1 MTNTTQPLSQQQ
13 QLPERP
19 QPQPS
24 TQRPSQIQKRR
35 HKHTEEDESRRSSA
49 KKQYTEHE
57 SPIDSS
63 PSSAAP
69 AAAGSTIF
77 STKHLSG
84 CAPTEINYFM
94 RILFNLSENIQCRD
108 HTPKLVDSEA
118 AYCHYALWPLIDLC
132 CGAISNLQCNFKVG
146 ETILSASKQLPTYLA
161 DGTVFVNASGLE
173 LLFEASGKF
182 GTRDR
187 GRHSKDHIKGA
198 YGFYTMIHAILNN
211 ISYSHVISYR
221 STGNDNCLRLWVMK
235 PCFDGKIISFETN
248 GQGQCHNQPRRQAR
262 SDPVDHLFSGK

>member
-1 MTNTTQPLSQQQ
+1 MV
-13 QLPERP
+13 
-19 QPQPS
+19 
-24 TQRPSQIQKRR
+24 
-35 HKHTEEDESRRSSA
+35 ESRRSSA

-161 DGTVFVNASGLE
+161 DGMVFVNASGLE

-187 GRHSKDHIKGA
+187 RRHSKDHIKG
-198 YGFYTMIHAILNN
+198 GHIVFPH
-211 ISYSHVISYR
+211 
-221 STGNDNCLRLWVMK
+221 NCLRLWVMK

-248 GQGQCHNQPRRQAR
+248 GQGQCRNQPRRQAT
-262 SDPVDHLFSGK
+262 SDPGMLELSLHAIHRLKDASDANYLLLEGSDELNQRPMLPSFLKSSTVETC